1 MKRKV
6 SFHESATI
14 HYTPLPTPEE
24 KQACF
29 YSLDEIAGFRNQVE
43 SEAWQEYLNNMM
55 DQPLTNPF
63 HPRPQDD
70 ENDADDERENNPSSP
85 TRALHR
91 SDTVQDHLSHLVHRN
106 AVISEEDAIDEDSLE
121 QSIIGQVGQAWPI
134 LFGPSAK
141 GACHQ
146 VTKQSLTLV
155 AGLCI
160 LAYLYTN

>member
-1 MKRKV
+1 MKRKI
-6 SFHESATI
+6 SFHEPATV

-29 YSLDEIAGFRNQVE
+29 YSLDEIANFRNQVE
-43 SEAWQEYLNNMM
+43 SEAWQEYLSKMM

-63 HPRPQDD
+63 HQCPQGE
-70 ENDADDERENNPSSP
+70 ENDASDDREDNPSSP

-91 SDTVQDHLSHLVHRN
+91 SDTVQDQLFRQV
-106 AVISEEDAIDEDSLE
+106 DS
-121 QSIIGQVGQAWPI
+121 SRPV
-134 LFGPSAK
+134 LFGPSKARLTK

-160 LAYLYTN
+160 LAYLYTG

>member
-6 SFHESATI
+6 GFHESATV

-29 YSLDEIAGFRNQVE
+29 YSLDEIASFRNQVE
-43 SEAWQEYLNNMM
+43 SEAWQEYLSKMM

-63 HPRPQDD
+63 HPCPQGG
-70 ENDADDERENNPSSP
+70 ENDADDDREDNPSSP

-91 SDTVQDHLSHLVHRN
+91 SDTVQDL
-106 AVISEEDAIDEDSLE
+106 
-121 QSIIGQVGQAWPI
+121 
-134 LFGPSAK
+134 PSNVRLTK
-141 GACHQ
+141 GAYHQ

-160 LAYLYTN
+160 LAYLYTG

>member
-6 SFHESATI
+6 GFHESATV

-29 YSLDEIAGFRNQVE
+29 YSLDEIASFRNQVE
-43 SEAWQEYLNNMM
+43 SEAWQEYLSKMM

-63 HPRPQDD
+63 HPCPQGG
-70 ENDADDERENNPSSP
+70 ENDADDDREDNPSSP

-91 SDTVQDHLSHLVHRN
+91 SDTVQDQLSH
-106 AVISEEDAIDEDSLE
+106 
-121 QSIIGQVGQAWPI
+121 QVDPSRPV
-134 LFGPSAK
+134 LFGP
-141 GACHQ
+141 CHQ

-160 LAYLYTN
+160 LAYLYTG